1 MQQEQNRSTERAAND
16 LPKDY
21 NFWYNFEDK
30 FGLGQIR
37 SPCVIK
43 QLSDM
48 LACNANK
55 DFSHAIFSDVRSL
68 FVCSQEPTMASPLS
82 ALLSRETLII

>member
-30 FGLGQIR
+30 FGLG
-37 SPCVIK
+37 
-43 QLSDM
+43 
-48 LACNANK
+48 
-55 DFSHAIFSDVRSL
+55 
-68 FVCSQEPTMASPLS
+68 
-82 ALLSRETLII
+82 